1 MAICNV
7 NDAKRQILNVVHPL
21 PARRE
26 SLSAALGCVLA
37 TDVVAPLNLPLWDN
51 SAMDGYAVRAADV
64 SSAGENN
71 PIHLRVA
78 AVVAA
83 GTAAATPV
91 EAQSC
96 VRIFTGAPIPAGADA
111 VVMQE
116 ETRPHHEGYVAVLEA
131 VDVGENIRR
140 AGEDVHANEIVLRA
154 GTTMGPAQLALIAAL
169 GSGELDVYPRPRV
182 GVLVTG
188 AELVEPGTKLQAGQ
202 IYDSNSYA
210 ITGWL
215 REAGCEPVELGIA
228 DDTKEDLAE
237 KIDYAL
243 SECDAL
249 ITVGGV
255 SVGEYDL
262 VKGVLEELGCQQT
275 FWKVNMK
282 PGKPFVFGTRGRQL
296 IFGLPGNPVSAA
308 VTFLVLVRPA
318 LLKLRGLTDVE
329 LPAVEAVVEDEFANR
344 GDRPHFMRGRLERRD
359 GRWHVWP
366 LAQQGSHMLTSIA
379 KADCLVEVA
388 EACTLARGATVKAQL
403 IAR

>member
-1 MAICNV
+1 MAICNIAE
-7 NDAKRQILNVVHPL
+7 AKQQILAAVHIL

-26 SLSAALGCVLA
+26 SLTSVLGCVLA
-37 TDVVAPLNLPLWDN
+37 TDLVSSLSLPVCDN
-51 SAMDGYAVRAADV
+51 SAMDGYALRAADV

-78 AVVAA
+78 GEVPA
-83 GTAAATPV
+83 GKPANIPV
-91 EAQSC
+91 EPQAC

-116 ETRPHHEGYVAVLEA
+116 RTHPHHEGYIAVLEA
-131 VDVGENIRR
+131 VESGENIRR
-140 AGEDVHANEIVLRA
+140 AGEDVMPGAMVLRA
-154 GTTMGPAQLALIAAL
+154 GAVLGPAQLAMAAAV
-169 GSGELDVYPRPRV
+169 GCAELEVHPRPRV

-210 ITGWL
+210 ISGWV

-228 DDTKEDLAE
+228 DDTKEDLHE

-243 SECDAL
+243 EACDAL

-262 VKGVLEELGCQQT
+262 VKAVLEELGCQQA

-296 IFGLPGNPVSAA
+296 VFGLPGNPVSAA
-308 VTFLVLVRPA
+308 VTFLVMVRPA
-318 LLKLRGLTDVE
+318 LLKMRGLTDVE
-329 LPAVEAVVEDEFANR
+329 LPAVEAEVAEDFVNR
-344 GDRPHFMRGRLERRD
+344 GDRPHFMRGRLERRA
-359 GRWHVWP
+359 GHWRVWP
-366 LAQQGSHMLTSIA
+366 LAQQGSHMLTSLVP
-379 KADCLVEVA
+379 ADCLVEVA
-388 EACTLARGATVKAQL
+388 EAGTIARGTTTKAQL
-403 IAR
+403 IHA

>member
-7 NDAKRQILNVVHPL
+7 NDAKQQILNVVHPL

-26 SLSAALGCVLA
+26 SLSTALGCVLA
-37 TDVVAPLNLPLWDN
+37 TDVVSPLNLPLWDN

-64 SSAGENN
+64 NSAGENN

-78 AVVAA
+78 GEIPA

-91 EAQSC
+91 EPQSC
-96 VRIFTGAPIPAGADA
+96 VRIFTGAPIPVGADA

-116 ETRPHHEGYVAVLEA
+116 DTRPHHEGYVAVLEA
-131 VDVGENIRR
+131 VEVGENIRR
-140 AGEDVHANEIVLRA
+140 AGDDVRADEIVLRA
-154 GTTMGPAQLALIAAL
+154 GTTMGPAQLALLAAL
-169 GSGELDVYPRPRV
+169 GKPELDVYPRPRV

-262 VKGVLEELGCQQT
+262 VKTVLEELGCQQA

-318 LLKLRGLTDVE
+318 LLKMRGLADLE
-329 LPAVEAVVEDEFANR
+329 LPAVAAVAEEEFVNH
-344 GDRPHFMRGRLERRD
+344 GDRTHFMRGRLERRD
-359 GRWHVWP
+359 SRWHLWP

-388 EACTLARGATVKAQL
+388 AASTLARGTTVKAQL
-403 IAR
+403 IHA

>member
-1 MAICNV
+1 
-7 NDAKRQILNVVHPL
+7 
-21 PARRE
+21 
-26 SLSAALGCVLA
+26 
-37 TDVVAPLNLPLWDN
+37 
-51 SAMDGYAVRAADV
+51 
-64 SSAGENN
+64 
-71 PIHLRVA
+71 
-78 AVVAA
+78 
-83 GTAAATPV
+83 
-91 EAQSC
+91 
-96 VRIFTGAPIPAGADA
+96 
-111 VVMQE
+111 
-116 ETRPHHEGYVAVLEA
+116 
-131 VDVGENIRR
+131 
-140 AGEDVHANEIVLRA
+140 
-154 GTTMGPAQLALIAAL
+154 MGPAQLALIAAL
-169 GSGELDVYPRPRV
+169 GNVELDVYPRPRV

-188 AELVEPGTKLQAGQ
+188 AELVEPGAKLQAGQ

-210 ITGWL
+210 ITSWL

-262 VKGVLEELGCQQT
+262 VKAVLEELGCQQA

-282 PGKPFVFGTRGRQL
+282 PGKPFVFGTRGKQL

-329 LPAVEAVVEDEFANR
+329 LPAVEAVVEEDFENR
-344 GDRPHFMRGRLERRD
+344 GDRPHFMRGRLERRE

-388 EACTLARGATVKAQL
+388 EASTLACGTTVKAQL
-403 IAR
+403 IHA